1 MTKPSGGCAARG
13 GEITALQSARAKSS
27 QANSFLYART
37 REKEVVNMKENYYAY
52 IRVSTKEQNG
62 ARQVIAMQEFGVR
75 QKNIYMDKWSGK
87 D

>member
-1 MTKPSGGCAARG
+1 
-13 GEITALQSARAKSS
+13 
-27 QANSFLYART
+27 
-37 REKEVVNMKENYYAY
+37 MKENYYGY
-52 IRVSTKEQNG
+52 IWVSTKEQNE